1 MYVCGATVQSEPHVG
16 HGRYAVVFDVIR
28 RYLQWRGFVV
38 TYVRNIT
45 DIDDKIISAA
55 AEAGESVDERAER
68 ISRIFADAYR
78 DLGVDPP
85 DVEPKA
91 TEHIPDMVDLI
102 SRLIERGLAYQ
113 GKNGDVYFAVR
124 AFEEYGRLSGRHVDE
139 LLAGARVEVSPFK
152 RDPLDFALWKAAKPG
167 EPAWESPWGEGR
179 PGWHIECSA
188 MAARYLGEDFDIHGG
203 GADLIFPH
211 HENEIAQSEGATGQP
226 FARFWLHN
234 GMVNLSG
241 EKMSKSTGRLIGLQ
255 EVIAAYGGPA
265 VRLFYLRAHYRSPIE
280 FSDSL
285 LEDAAAAAER
295 LGRTLERIGPA
306 VDEPDPAAIAEFT
319 AAMDDDFSTPE
330 ALGILFDALR
340 ESNRLLDAGEPA
352 GSVGAVVV
360 TMAEVLGLG
369 VPETAAIDDLAVAL
383 AELGA
388 TFGVEEGDPVATLD
402 GLVEAREA
410 ARSRKDFA
418 AADAIRQGLAKV
430 GVAIEDTPAG
440 ARWRRG

>member
-1 MYVCGATVQSEPHVG
+1 
-16 HGRYAVVFDVIR
+16 
-28 RYLQWRGFVV
+28 
-38 TYVRNIT
+38 
-45 DIDDKIISAA
+45 
-55 AEAGESVDERAER
+55 
-68 ISRIFADAYR
+68 
-78 DLGVDPP
+78 
-85 DVEPKA
+85 
-91 TEHIPDMVDLI
+91 
-102 SRLIERGLAYQ
+102 
-113 GKNGDVYFAVR
+113 
-124 AFEEYGRLSGRHVDE
+124 
-139 LLAGARVEVSPFK
+139 
-152 RDPLDFALWKAAKPG
+152 
-167 EPAWESPWGEGR
+167 
-179 PGWHIECSA
+179 